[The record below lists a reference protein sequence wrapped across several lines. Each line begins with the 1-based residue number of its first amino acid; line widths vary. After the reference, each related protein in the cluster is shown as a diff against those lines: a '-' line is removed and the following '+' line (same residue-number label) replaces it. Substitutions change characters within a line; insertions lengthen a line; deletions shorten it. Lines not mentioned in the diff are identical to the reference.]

1 MDLILILLLG
11 TVDPDDDGGGV
22 IQGTGTGG

>member
-1 MDLILILLLG
+1 MDLILILLG
-11 TVDPDDDGGGV
+11 VVAPDDDGGGV